1 MSSDTET
8 NHQSNDPIQIDI
20 ALVDAEQ
27 PEAKRSQPGIRV
39 KADAVRPYRCNTL
52 ICVLENPQNSANVG
66 TVMRNI
72 NALGIGKLYVV
83 DGNRVLPPTWQEMRR
98 NRWLMETSGSA
109 IKWTY
114 CRRFETTAEC
124 LAYLAKNKVTSMATS
139 PHHVLGK
146 ENISLGDGVYM
157 DRKLAIWFGNE
168 VHGVSAEV
176 IAASKACIQIP
187 MFGMIESLNLAVST
201 GIVMNTVAE
210 KRRANYLAK
219 NPHLTNG

>member
-1 MSSDTET
+1 MASVTET
-8 NHQSNDPIQIDI
+8 NHQSNDPMQIDLTL
-20 ALVDAEQ
+20 ADEGQ
-27 PEAKRSQPGIRV
+27 PEAKRSRPGIRA
-39 KADAVRPYRCNTL
+39 KADASRPYRCNTL

-83 DGNRVLPPTWQEMRR
+83 DGNRVLPPTWQEMRK
-98 NRWLMETSGSA
+98 NRRLMETSGSA

-114 CRRFETTAEC
+114 CRRFDTTSEC

-139 PHHVLGK
+139 PHVLGK
-146 ENISLGDGVYM
+146 ENINLCDGEYR

-168 VHGVSAEV
+168 VRGVSDEV
-176 IAASKACIQIP
+176 IKASKACIQIP

-201 GIVMNTVAE
+201 GIALNTIAE

-219 NPHLTNG
+219 HPLTHG